1 MFREELIIPLVANKR
16 VLDCGGVDHSFTEK
30 RQATGTWLHDTI
42 CQHAGTC
49 LGVDILADRVEEINR
64 TGRYKFTVANV
75 EDLRF
80 DEEFDVVVAGELIEH
95 LYNPGRFLDSAWRAL
110 KSDGTL
116 VITTPNCF
124 SWSSHLYA
132 VVTGKEV
139 CHEEHT
145 HWHSKHTL
153 TYLVKTHGF
162 DVQAFYFVDRE
173 SRYRILDYFRSLVT
187 AIRPNLS
194 LRLMLV
200 ARKLPKQNKYDDKW

>member
-1 MFREELIIPLVANKR
+1 MFREKLIIPLVANKC
-16 VLDCGGVDHSFTEK
+16 VLDCGGVDHSLMEE
-30 RQATGTWLHDTI
+30 RQATGTWLHDII
-42 CQHAGTC
+42 CHHAGTC
-49 LGVDILADRVEEINR
+49 LGVDILADRVERVNR
-64 TGRYKFTVANV
+64 TGRYRFIVANV

-80 DEEFDVVVAGELIEH
+80 HEEFDVVVAGELIEH

-124 SWSSHLYA
+124 SWSKHLYA

-162 DVQAFYFVDRE
+162 DVKDCRFVDRG
-173 SRYRILDYFRSLVT
+173 SRHWILDSFRSLVA
-187 AIRPNLS
+187 AIRPCLS
-194 LRLMLV
+194 LRLLLV
-200 ARKLPKQNKYDDKW
+200 AQKSCKQNKYDDKW